1 MGHAL
6 QHCEF
11 KDDSGIKRFKKKKK
25 DGLWTTFL
33 FTAAFTFVSTTVIP
47 PIKKSSVERDKNVA
61 VFLQQYRANQG
72 WGMHTD
78 TGSLKIQVK

>member
-1 MGHAL
+1 MIS
-6 QHCEF
+6 QKKE
-11 KDDSGIKRFKKKKK
+11 DS
-25 DGLWTTFL
+25 LWTTFF
-33 FTAAFTFVSTTVIP
+33 FTDAFTFVSITVITS
-47 PIKKSSVERDKNVA
+47 IKKSSVERDKNVA

>member
-1 MGHAL
+1 MQTFQVEMHL
-6 QHCEF
+6 VT
-11 KDDSGIKRFKKKKK
+11 SIIKILPFNIFF
-25 DGLWTTFL
+25 WTNFF
-33 FTAAFTFVSTTVIP
+33 FTGAFTFASITGIT